1 PFAPWIQIFTDSGI
15 PSESHSALAG
25 IRSDLRILI
34 ASKPVVLERI
44 ISGNVAANR
53 METLF
58 PWVWKAEREAM
69 TDQGRHAA

>member
-1 PFAPWIQIFTDSGI
+1 MI
-15 PSESHSALAG
+15 AL
-25 IRSDLRILI
+25 RSDLRILI